1 MKRADERTRTADLL
15 ITSDNSCVAGVCTR
29 LQIPHIQRGFLS
41 LHCCLLHRIAFPVV
55 SEWYQYYP
63 RIWLRLRASFAAEVS
78 TPVEGYPQ
86 LHPRACPSPQVD
98 EQASAR
104 SPSLALI
111 TSSVTPTRRSGAEPR
126 SRKTRARE
134 RIRPTPPRLEQAV
147 FRLELPGLLPGPVE
161 SAVDQSTYG
170 RRGGWSPKGS
180 RGWVT
185 PRPAARG
192 RGCRL
197 RSVGDRGQHVGGHRR
212 LVHVER
218 TAAFDNSVHLPLR
231 ARITFLSAEGSLL
244 AKSLMYV
251 LSPNNRE
258 FGVPEALTSHLESG
272 SLVALSKADVSLRRH
287 LHFHS
292 FEVARQGS

>member
-147 FRLELPGLLPGPVE
+147 FRLELPGLLPGPAE

-170 RRGGWSPKGS
+170 RRRALVGGS
-180 RGWVT
+180 RLDRQPEAAVAGCGQLGIAASTWVVT
-185 PRPAARG
+185 DAWCTSSEQQRSTTLFISPFG
-192 RGCRL
+192 RGLPSCL
-197 RSVGDRGQHVGGHRR
+197 PRGASSQ
-212 LVHVER
+212 
-218 TAAFDNSVHLPLR
+218 
-231 ARITFLSAEGSLL
+231 
-244 AKSLMYV
+244 
-251 LSPNNRE
+251 
-258 FGVPEALTSHLESG
+258 
-272 SLVALSKADVSLRRH
+272 
-287 LHFHS
+287 
-292 FEVARQGS
+292 